1 VFRGGRVEGGA
12 PFTKD
17 ISYCRGFIENYNFI
31 RTAIRRGRPEIVPFM
46 FAGKLHVD
54 DIPLLYQKSL
64 EGIVDPP
71 TLLPPQF
78 QDLNGL
84 AVWMTFSNFL
94 NTVDMATVSQY
105 YDALFRKYL

>member
-1 VFRGGRVEGGA
+1 MKGGA

-17 ISYCRGFIENYNFI
+17 ISYCLGFIENYNFI
-31 RTAIRRGRPEIVPFM
+31 RTAIRNGRPEIVPFL

-54 DIPLLYQKSL
+54 DVPLIYQKSM
-64 EGIVDPP
+64 EGVVCAP

-94 NTVDMATVSQY
+94 NAVDMSKVSTH
-105 YDALFRKYL
+105 YDSLFKKFL